1 MDKEMLVLE
10 VEMRDTIDESLLK
23 RDYSELQLNYQLFA
37 AGGDDK
43 TEKATPKKKSD
54 ARKKGQV
61 FQSREMSA
69 ALVLIIMIVTLKA
82 LGSNLYSQITLYMKN
97 AFSEYVKLTGQF
109 DLNLVMKLF
118 IEALIVLAK
127 TVLPLLIVAA
137 LSAVIIGYAQVGYL
151 FTFETL
157 KVKGN
162 RINPLSG
169 FKRIFSVRSLVEL
182 LKSIIKIVIVVWV
195 AYSYLK
201 SKTNEVIALMDAD
214 LFSILAFIGDATF
227 NVGIK
232 ISFAMVILGFADFLY
247 QKFDYEKNLR
257 MTKQEVKD
265 EYKQTEGNPEIKGK
279 IKQKQRQMSMKRMM
293 KDIPKADVVITN
305 PTHFAVAIKYDLEK
319 ATAPFVLAK
328 GQDYIALRIKQ
339 IATENK
345 VQIVENKPLARTL
358 YSTVDIGEAIPPELY
373 QAVAEILAFVY
384 KLKNGR

>member
-10 VEMRDTIDESLLK
+10 VEMRKTIDESLLK

-37 AGGDDK
+37 AGGGDK

-109 DLNLVMKLF
+109 DLNMVMKLF

-293 KDIPKADVVITN
+293 QDVPKADVVITN

-345 VQIVENKPLARTL
+345 VQLVENKPLARTL
-358 YSTVDIGEAIPPELY
+358 YSTVDIGETIPPELY

>member
-1 MDKEMLVLE
+1 
-10 VEMRDTIDESLLK
+10 MRKTIDESLLK
-23 RDYSELQLNYQLFA
+23 RDYGGLKLNYQLFA
-37 AGGDDK
+37 AGGADK

-69 ALVLIIMIVTLKA
+69 ALILIIMIVTIKA

-97 AFSEYVKLTGQF
+97 AFSEYVKVTGQF
-109 DLNLVMKLF
+109 DLNVVMKLY

-127 TVLPLLIVAA
+127 TVLPLLLVAA
-137 LSAVIIGYAQVGYL
+137 LAAVIVGYAQVGYL

-214 LFSILAFIGDATF
+214 LFGILSFIGDATF

-232 ISFAMVILGFADFLY
+232 ISIAMVILGFADFIY
-247 QKFDYEKNLR
+247 QKYDYEKNLR

-293 KDIPKADVVITN
+293 QDVPKADVVITN

-319 ATAPFVLAK
+319 ASAPFVVAK

-345 VQIVENKPLARTL
+345 VQLVENKPLARTL
-358 YSTVDIGEAIPPELY
+358 YSTVDIGETIPPELY